1 MELAKTLKK
10 LLEQRGI
17 TASKL
22 SRDLKIPTSSINDWL
37 AGRTP
42 RDLDVIK
49 DVAKYLRVTTHEL
62 LFGEPEPNNIISEIL
77 EKTEIHSGLY
87 EISIKKVSPKGGK

>member
-10 LLEQRGI
+10 LLAEKDI

-42 RDLDVIK
+42 RDLDAVRE
-49 DVAKYLRVTTHEL
+49 VANYLKVSTHHL
-62 LFGEPEPNNIISEIL
+62 LFGEPEPQSIISEIL
-77 EKTEIHSGLY
+77 EKTEIHTGLY
-87 EISIKKVSPKGGK
+87 EISVKRVKPKGEK